1 MRLFDSSL
9 INRLILSSLID
20 KPLQHNEIVDTL
32 SKELDLTQEE
42 REEKEGSTNTGVF
55 YHKVAGQEQS
65 LKNQGLIAH
74 NDETKKWE
82 ILEKGK
88 YKLLNDNEVVNNASI
103 FQFFCKKR
111 ELSPQRIKIKKEDA
125 QKINYLC
132 YDKNKK
138 ESIVV
143 DINPVIDEH
152 HNPIK
157 QIQEKV
163 DIVKRY
169 NQSVRGIIIMKEE
182 VNNASFQKDY
192 HENIQNIEIVYYSL
206 DLKIEDKQSKH
217 DNEILPSSE
226 NAFSNYLINHLSAFK
241 NVGESLHKFNDEE
254 TICRTREYKVVG
266 RRSIDVLCRDDKN
279 NIVVIENKTN
289 TGTEYHVVG
298 QILYYLHHM
307 GNKKEYSQDS
317 IRGIICIPNK
327 NVPDKTQTI
336 EDARKEALKGREE
349 YVIKLLFY
357 SLIIS
362 FR

>member
-42 REEKEGSTNTGVF
+42 REEKDGSTNTGVF

-74 NDETKKWE
+74 NDETKNWE

-88 YKLLNDNEVVNNASI
+88 YKLRNDMEVVNNASI

-111 ELSPQRIKIKKEDA
+111 GLSPQRIKKEDA
-125 QKINYLC
+125 QNINYLC

-138 ESIVV
+138 ETIVV
-143 DINPVIDEH
+143 DINPIIDEH
-152 HNPIK
+152 HNLIK
-157 QIQEKV
+157 QIQEKIV
-163 DIVKRY
+163 IVKKY

-182 VNNASFQKDY
+182 VNNANFQKD
-192 HENIQNIEIVYYSL
+192 HLENIQNIEIVYYCL
-206 DLKIEDKQSKH
+206 DLKIEDKQSEH

-226 NAFSNYLINHLSAFK
+226 NAFSDYLINHLSAFK

-254 TICRTREYKVVG
+254 TNCRTREYKVIG

-307 GNKKEYSQDS
+307 RKKKEYSQDS

-327 NVPDKTQTI
+327 NVPEKTQTI

-349 YVIKLLFY
+349 DIIKLLFY